1 MENDG
6 RRRCIVKSVRSG
18 SPAETAG
25 LSVGDELIS
34 IDNSRAD
41 KAGVESYVNSM
52 QDGDVFG
59 LIVSRDEELTILKV
73 EMKAYKSIS
82 FSLSQAK
89 SNADK
94 LDYWLRK
101 LE

>member
-1 MENDG
+1 
-6 RRRCIVKSVRSG
+6 
-18 SPAETAG
+18 
-25 LSVGDELIS
+25 
-34 IDNSRAD
+34 
-41 KAGVESYVNSM
+41 M